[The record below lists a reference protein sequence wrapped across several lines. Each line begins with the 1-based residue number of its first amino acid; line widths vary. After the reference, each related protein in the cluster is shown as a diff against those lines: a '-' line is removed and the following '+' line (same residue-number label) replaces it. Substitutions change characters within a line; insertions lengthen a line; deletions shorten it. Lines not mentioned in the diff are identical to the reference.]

1 MAGSPATG
9 FFRPPSV
16 TGPTISGGSNVI
28 GVSDYLAGY
37 PPVAAPTASTTSGAG
52 TDIGDRLMNTIK
64 SLF

>member
-1 MAGSPATG
+1 
-9 FFRPPSV
+9 
-16 TGPTISGGSNVI
+16 TISGGSNII